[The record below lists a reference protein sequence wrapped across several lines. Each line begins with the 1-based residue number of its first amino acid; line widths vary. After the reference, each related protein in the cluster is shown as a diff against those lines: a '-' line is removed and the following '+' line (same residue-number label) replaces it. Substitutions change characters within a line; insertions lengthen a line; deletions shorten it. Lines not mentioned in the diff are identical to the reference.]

1 MANGTTNGR
10 AHVLEISNRAAVQSL
25 VISDETGIIG
35 TLNNHMSGLNP
46 NAHGV
51 ANIGGLQGYL
61 DGKSPV
67 GHGHAISDVTSLQST
82 LDGKEPAFSKNTGF
96 NKNFGTT
103 AGTVTQGNDSRL
115 SDARTPTAH
124 SHAIADVTGLSTT
137 LAGKSDTGHTHSISN
152 VTGLQTALDGK
163 QATISGATGSIT
175 YVKAVNFAGQTV
187 TTGTINVSN
196 GIITSIS

>member
-10 AHVLEISNRAAVQSL
+10 AHVLEISNRAAVQKINTED
-25 VISDETGIIG
+25 VTGIIS
-35 TLNNHMSGLNP
+35 NIENHESGLNP
-46 NAHGV
+46 NAHIV
-51 ANIGGLQGYL
+51 ANIGGLQGFL

-67 GHGHAISDVTSLQST
+67 GHAHTIANVTSLQST

-96 NKNFGTT
+96 NKNFGST
-103 AGTVTQGNDSRL
+103 AGTVCQGNDSRL

-124 SHAIADVTGLSTT
+124 
-137 LAGKSDTGHTHSISN
+137 GHTITN

-163 QATISGATGSIT
+163 QATITGATGSFT
-175 YVKAVNFAGQTV
+175 YVKTVDFVGQTV